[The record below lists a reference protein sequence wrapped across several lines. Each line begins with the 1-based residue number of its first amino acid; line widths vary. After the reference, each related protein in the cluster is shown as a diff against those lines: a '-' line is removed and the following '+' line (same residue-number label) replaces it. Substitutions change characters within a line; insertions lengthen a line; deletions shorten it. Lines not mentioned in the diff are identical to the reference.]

1 MKENI
6 EKEIKE
12 WNAKIRFPEGS
23 KEKLKSKI
31 ISGIAQNPR
40 TFSLI
45 VPEGYFLLSK
55 ALVFRVAAAV
65 IIIVALIPTL
75 SHFSGHD
82 KETLASTTAP
92 LTQEKELIPSVSR
105 AEITEMKELYR
116 RIFETFDNRVKWVAR
131 RDGRTEIAVRD
142 VSEPANGKK
151 IVVRQ
156 TVLRMKDGRTETVL
170 IADIVATPGEQVA
183 FSGPEGESYFWI
195 YDTGDGVFAIE
206 GSSTLSLGG
215 DKISMNYSCGQ
226 LADSTSVLKR
236 IIAEDSEYM
245 ITQTITR
252 I

>member
-6 EKEIKE
+6 GREIKE
-12 WNAKIRFPEGS
+12 WSEKIRFPEGS
-23 KEKLKSKI
+23 EEKLKSKI
-31 ISGIAQNPR
+31 ISSIAQNPG

-55 ALVFRVAAAV
+55 ALVFRIAAAV
-65 IIIVALIPTL
+65 IIIAVLIPAW
-75 SHFSGHD
+75 SHFRWHD
-82 KETLASTTAP
+82 KETAGIPPATLA
-92 LTQEKELIPSVSR
+92 QEKELIPSVTR
-105 AEITEMKELYR
+105 AEIAELKEVYR

-131 RDGRTEIAVRD
+131 RDGRTEIAVREISD
-142 VSEPANGKK
+142 TGNGEKV
-151 IVVRQ
+151 VVRQ
-156 TVLRMKDGRTETVL
+156 SVLRMKDGRTETILV
-170 IADIVATPGEQVA
+170 ADIVATPGEQVA
-183 FSGPEGESYFWI
+183 FSGPEGDSYFWI
-195 YDTGDGVFAIE
+195 HDAGDGVFAIE